1 MALAPSPYL
10 IAFAAILFAF
20 STALAWSYYGLQAW
34 NYLVGIGKW
43 RTLGFQLVFL
53 TFFAL
58 GCVLELKA
66 VLDFSDAMIFLIAL
80 PNLVALYLFAPMVRR
95 EVEAYLREAT

>member
-1 MALAPSPYL
+1 
-10 IAFAAILFAF
+10 
-20 STALAWSYYGLQAW
+20 
-34 NYLVGIGKW
+34 VGIGKW

-95 EVEAYLREAT
+95 EVEAYLREAA